1 MDSNWHMGS
10 GATNHITAN
19 LNDLTIK
26 DNYRG
31 KEKLTVGN
39 GQNLDIKHVGSPSFT
54 LHTNSQPLHLKNI
67 LHVLHH
73 QEPIELGH
81 PSEFVLDL
89 VLKDLHVPNANKL
102 DFYTACQYYCV
113 NGTTTEA
120 TIPREVS
127 TYEQIP
133 HNQHTE
139 SVPSTV
145 RISSPASKPNVEHI
159 SSSTLSHPRST
170 SIHPMQTRSKSGIY
184 KPKALNDPNCKFAI
198 MDEYKAPMINKT
210 WSLVPYSTG
219 MNVDENK
226 WVFRVKCKLDG
237 TIQRYKASPMV
248 KPSTIR
254 VILALAVTKGWD
266 IQQID
271 INNAFLNG
279 DLQKVALMLLK
290 SIKKFALKTL
300 GSLNYFLGFEVHR
313 GSSVLYL
320 TQTKYII
327 DLLKK
332 TGMNGAKSIS
342 THKLFGNKL
351 FLSLGDP
358 FEDPSLYHSTI
369 GALQYLTMTRP
380 DISFAVN
387 KLSCPILWCDNI
399 GAGSLPS
406 SPVFHTRTKHIQIDV
421 HFIHEKVLAKELDV
435 RYISTEDQ
443 IVDVLTK
450 PLSEARVEQLLN
462 KLTVA
467 LSPFSL
473 RGVLELMKE
482 KKRRRRKMRRS
493 EIVRKQVAAPPPLKL
508 NAPAQSLTAAVFS
521 VSLTEKK
528 NVSVEGETFNENR
541 SDRLFVGSEKGPRPW
556 PRTRVHFKPGAGDSS
571 LDWAKT

>member
-1 MDSNWHMGS
+1 
-10 GATNHITAN
+10 
-19 LNDLTIK
+19 
-26 DNYRG
+26 
-31 KEKLTVGN
+31 
-39 GQNLDIKHVGSPSFT
+39 
-54 LHTNSQPLHLKNI
+54 
-67 LHVLHH
+67 
-73 QEPIELGH
+73 
-81 PSEFVLDL
+81 
-89 VLKDLHVPNANKL
+89 
-102 DFYTACQYYCV
+102 
-113 NGTTTEA
+113 
-120 TIPREVS
+120 
-127 TYEQIP
+127 
-133 HNQHTE
+133 
-139 SVPSTV
+139 
-145 RISSPASKPNVEHI
+145 
-159 SSSTLSHPRST
+159 
-170 SIHPMQTRSKSGIY
+170 
-184 KPKALNDPNCKFAI
+184 

-237 TIQRYKASPMV
+237 TIQRYKAS
-248 KPSTIR
+248 IGCY
-254 VILALAVTKGWD
+254 KGLD

-473 RGVLELMKE
+473 RGVINGVDEGEEEEEKEDE
-482 KKRRRRKMRRS
+482 KKRDCEEASGGAASIEAQCSRT
-493 EIVRKQVAAPPPLKL
+493 VAHQQQCFLCL
-508 NAPAQSLTAAVFS
+508 
-521 VSLTEKK
+521 
-528 NVSVEGETFNENR
+528 
-541 SDRLFVGSEKGPRPW
+541 
-556 PRTRVHFKPGAGDSS
+556 
-571 LDWAKT
+571 